1 MSKYSL
7 EVPYM
12 PMSLVLENLPL
23 QHMKEF
29 AHTSASVLKQK
40 LLLMWQGIPI
50 TYLIEIQWCRC

>member
-23 QHMKEF
+23 QHMNAF
-29 AHTSASVLKQK
+29 AYTSACVLMQK
-40 LLLMWQGIPI
+40 LLLVWQGI
-50 TYLIEIQWCRC
+50 Q